1 MALSAFAE
9 SLIFPLLDF
18 FKSVT
23 DRISVMHPAVV
34 AVLDIGAGICRAV
47 RPGGIGIA
55 QVNLRKELLRGYLFE
70 LRLRTDNL
78 NRRYLRLRQDSFI
91 ACRDIYK
98 RDVIGTYRVL
108 FEVTPLISTVTFSFV
123 SPLII
128 LTPFRWSNLSLSHFA
143 RAEHIEIDIGHRQ
156 LG

>member
-34 AVLDIGAGICRAV
+34 AVLYIGAGICRTV
-47 RPGGIGIA
+47 RLGGIGIA

-70 LRLRTDNL
+70 LRFRTDNL

-98 RDVIGTYRVL
+98 RDVIGAYRVL
-108 FEVTPLISTVTFSFV
+108 FRSV
-123 SPLII
+123 
-128 LTPFRWSNLSLSHFA
+128 WSNLSLSHFCPRRAYRNRYRPPTA
-143 RAEHIEIDIGHRQ
+143 RLMRQ
-156 LG
+156 ASSRPW